1 MGSRKTDMTESE
13 GRNHST
19 FREYYESLIIVA
31 IFVTF
36 ARIFVFQTFKIP
48 TPSMEDNLL
57 VGDHIIVNKFLFG
70 AAENPLLKGLFPFDE
85 VGRGDT
91 IVFRF
96 PLDPSSDYVKRVVGL
111 PGETVEIRNKRVF
124 IDGRLLDEPYTLF
137 TDPQVYATSPS
148 LPEQF
153 RYRDQFGPYEV
164 PPGSYFAMGD
174 NRDQSYDSRY
184 WGPVQR
190 ELIKGKPLLVYWS
203 FRGQPLLPGSP
214 PGEKLKE
221 LFGVAA
227 NFIRDTRW
235 DRTFFII
242 DSKYHYQSD
251 PPDRNRGS

>member
-1 MGSRKTDMTESE
+1 MTETNTH
-13 GRNHST
+13 RQST

-70 AAENPLLKGLFPFDE
+70 ASESALFRKLFPFHD
-85 VGRGDT
+85 VARGDT

-96 PLDPSSDYVKRVVGL
+96 PRELENDYVKRVVGL
-111 PGETVEIRNKRVF
+111 PGETVLIRDKRVF
-124 IDGRLLDEPYTLF
+124 IDGRELAEPYTVF
-137 TDPQVYATSPS
+137 ADPQVFPSAES
-148 LPEQF
+148 LPDQF
-153 RYRDQFGPYEV
+153 RYRDQFGPFLV

-174 NRDQSYDSRY
+174 NRDLSYDSRY
-184 WGPVQR
+184 WGPVDR

-221 LFGVAA
+221 LLGVAV
-227 NFIRDTRW
+227 NFFRDTRW

-242 DSKYHYQSD
+242 DSQFHYHAEPRD
-251 PPDRNRGS
+251 GSRDYE

>member
-1 MGSRKTDMTESE
+1 MTEPE
-13 GRNHST
+13 PRRHST

-70 AAENPLLKGLFPFDE
+70 ASESALFRKLFPFQD
-85 VGRGDT
+85 VARGDT

-96 PLDPSSDYVKRVVGL
+96 PRELDSDYVKRVVGL
-111 PGETVEIRNKRVF
+111 PGETIVIRDKRVF
-124 IDGRLLDEPYTLF
+124 IDGRELSEPYAVF
-137 TDPQVYATSPS
+137 ADPQVFPGSAS

-153 RYRDQFGPYEV
+153 RLRDQFGPFRV
-164 PPGSYFAMGD
+164 PEGTYFAMGD
-174 NRDQSYDSRY
+174 NRDLSYDSRY
-184 WGPVQR
+184 WGPVAR

-221 LFGVAA
+221 LMGVAA
-227 NFIRDTRW
+227 NFFRDTRW

-242 DSKYHYQSD
+242 DSKFHYHAEPRD
-251 PPDRNRGS
+251 GARDHE